1 MEEKENEKYEIEEDV
16 SLLQKEYLRFK
27 LIIVGDTGVGKTNI
41 IGKYI
46 ADSFNENTKST
57 VGVEFFTKSFKINE
71 DYIKLEIWDTAGQ
84 ERYKSIT
91 SAYYK
96 GSNGALL
103 VYDIT
108 RTATFDDIE
117 KWINEVKDV
126 VEGDLKFVLVGNKSD
141 LSNERKVETETALAK
156 AQKLKMPLIETS
168 AFNSTNIQKVFKIIL
183 IDIYKNFKKEKKEKN
198 DKKNLN
204 EGIKID
210 MQEGKQNQ
218 KELKKEGGS
227 CC

>member
-1 MEEKENEKYEIEEDV
+1 MKEQENEKYEIEEDV

-71 DYIKLEIWDTAGQ
+71 DYIKMEIWDTAGQ

-108 RTATFDDIE
+108 RTVTFDDIE

-126 VEGDLKFVLVGNKSD
+126 VEGELKFVLVGNKCD
-141 LSNERKVETETALAK
+141 LTSERKVETETALAK

-168 AFNSTNIQKVFKIIL
+168 ALNSTNIQKVFKIIL

-198 DKKNLN
+198 DKNNLN
-204 EGIKID
+204 EGIKIEIE
-210 MQEGKQNQ
+210 EGKQK
-218 KELKKEGGS
+218 KEDKKEGGS

>member
-1 MEEKENEKYEIEEDV
+1 MEEKENENYEIEEDV

-71 DYIKLEIWDTAGQ
+71 DFIKLEIWDTAGQ

-126 VEGDLKFVLVGNKSD
+126 VEGELKFVFVGNKCD
-141 LSNERKVETETALAK
+141 LENERKVETETALAK

-183 IDIYKNFKKEKKEKN
+183 IDVYKNFKKEKKEKT

-210 MQEGKQNQ
+210 IEEGKQ
-218 KELKKEGGS
+218 KKDKKEGGS

>member
-126 VEGDLKFVLVGNKSD
+126 VEGQLKFVLVGNKSD
-141 LSNERKVETETALAK
+141 LENERKVETETALAK

-198 DKKNLN
+198 DKKILN

>member
-1 MEEKENEKYEIEEDV
+1 MKEQENEKYEIEEDV

-71 DYIKLEIWDTAGQ
+71 DFIKLEIWDTAGQ

-126 VEGDLKFVLVGNKSD
+126 VEGELKFVLVGNKCD
-141 LSNERKVETETALAK
+141 LENERKVETETALAK

-183 IDIYKNFKKEKKEKN
+183 IDIYKNFKKEKKEKT

-210 MQEGKQNQ
+210 IEEGKQ
-218 KELKKEGGS
+218 KKDKKEGGS

>member
-1 MEEKENEKYEIEEDV
+1 MEEKENENYEIEEDV

-71 DYIKLEIWDTAGQ
+71 DFIKLEIWDTAGQ

-126 VEGDLKFVLVGNKSD
+126 VEGELKFVLVGNKCD
-141 LSNERKVETETALAK
+141 LENERKVETETALAK

-168 AFNSTNIQKVFKIIL
+168 AFNPKNRQKVFKNIL
-183 IDIYKNFKKEKKEKN
+183 IDVYKNFKKEKKEKT

-210 MQEGKQNQ
+210 IEEGKQK
-218 KELKKEGGS
+218 KEDKKEGGS

>member
-126 VEGDLKFVLVGNKSD
+126 VEGQLKFVLVGNKSD
-141 LSNERKVETETALAK
+141 LENERKVETETALAK

>member
-1 MEEKENEKYEIEEDV
+1 MKEQENEKYEIEEDV

-71 DYIKLEIWDTAGQ
+71 DYIKMEIWDTAGQ

-126 VEGDLKFVLVGNKSD
+126 VEGELKFVLVGNKSD
-141 LSNERKVETETALAK
+141 LTNERKVETETALAK

-183 IDIYKNFKKEKKEKN
+183 IDIYKNFKKDKKEKN

-204 EGIKID
+204 EGIKIE
-210 MQEGKQNQ
+210 MEEGKHK
-218 KELKKEGGS
+218 KEDKKEGGS

>member
-1 MEEKENEKYEIEEDV
+1 MEEKENENYEIEEDV
-16 SLLQKEYLRFK
+16 SLLQKQYLRFK

-71 DYIKLEIWDTAGQ
+71 DFIKLEIWDTAGQ

-126 VEGDLKFVLVGNKSD
+126 VEGELKFVLVGNKCD
-141 LSNERKVETETALAK
+141 LENERKVETETALAK

-183 IDIYKNFKKEKKEKN
+183 IDVYKNFKKEKKEKT

-210 MQEGKQNQ
+210 IEEGKQ
-218 KELKKEGGS
+218 KKDKKEGGS

>member
-1 MEEKENEKYEIEEDV
+1 MEEKENENYEIEEDV

-71 DYIKLEIWDTAGQ
+71 DFIKLEIWDTAGQ

-126 VEGDLKFVLVGNKSD
+126 VEGELKFVLVGNKCD
-141 LSNERKVETETALAK
+141 LENERKVETETALAK

-183 IDIYKNFKKEKKEKN
+183 IDVYKNFKKEKKEKT

-210 MQEGKQNQ
+210 IEEGKQ
-218 KELKKEGGS
+218 KKDKKEGGS

>member
-1 MEEKENEKYEIEEDV
+1 MKEQENEKYEIEEDV

-71 DYIKLEIWDTAGQ
+71 DYIKMEIWDTAGQ

-126 VEGDLKFVLVGNKSD
+126 VEGELKFVLVGNKSD
-141 LSNERKVETETALAK
+141 LTNERKVETETAL
-156 AQKLKMPLIETS
+156 QKH
-168 AFNSTNIQKVFKIIL
+168 
-183 IDIYKNFKKEKKEKN
+183 
-198 DKKNLN
+198 KNL
-204 EGIKID
+204 KC
-210 MQEGKQNQ
+210 
-218 KELKKEGGS
+218 L
-227 CC
+227 